1 MEQVPQQIGPYR
13 VAEEIGRGRLTV
25 VYRAMDTLYERVV
38 ALKVLPVYFAHDPA
52 LVRHFV
58 SEGREAMRLQHPGVI
73 QVYDAGQADGFTY
86 LAQEWMSGGTLGE
99 FLATQQGRLPHETV
113 IAIVEQIAAGL
124 DYAHHQ
130 GYIHRNLNPRN
141 ILFGERGQV
150 KIADFSRGAPPRN
163 TLFNNQLSGSPA
175 FMAPEQARG
184 DENLTAQAD
193 IYSLGVIT
201 YRLLAGRLPFEADNP
216 LVLLRKIIEDP
227 PPLVENFNPDV
238 QFGAAYA
245 VHQALTKQPALRQST
260 AAAFAYALTQGK
272 VTTLASAAPARDE
285 QPSSEPP
292 PPALPVSSSAT
303 ALALSTPLVSASAP
317 ARTKPPISKNQ
328 RTLALVGGLVTTAL
342 VILFIFALAQ
352 SRTTLLDRLLN
363 GPEAT
368 SLPVAVF
375 VVQTATETPALKLD
389 LAQNKV
395 APAVIL
401 ASDGLVSNTPP
412 AVTTAIPT
420 VVLLAAA
427 TESTVANLEADAP
440 ATSAALLATAQSIL
454 NRLGSTTPTPVP
466 TPDPVIPVSA
476 ASPVLDL
483 LVARPGLVTD
493 FESGEAWLYDE
504 EPWGTFSTSNEQVY
518 GGVLAGKFVYAFP
531 ANAFNNRNYLAVW
544 RTLPL
549 SSDQAERDPNA
560 LTLWVY
566 GDGSGSFLNAWITD
580 AVGQDWQFTFGQI
593 NHIGWEQMTASFDLS
608 SGWPNQ
614 PLGANTG
621 VNPIIYPVNL
631 SALVLDGYPDDIE
644 HTGIVYVDDL
654 AATTLASTAPDSSLA
669 AASEAAPVAP
679 TQLPVSSS
687 PTGRI
692 AYAAADPHSTRF
704 DLYFYNLESKVSW
717 PKLPGRRQPDF
728 SPQGNVVA
736 NSEEGD
742 LNNLILMG
750 PLGEDPRVI
759 SAHPEDGRSH
769 WAITGK
775 TLVFESTYEGDRR
788 QRLYLQEDT
797 NYGATVSPL
806 RYDAWEIFGRYPV
819 FLNDGRIVYNGC
831 DIWENGSVCG
841 VYLVDTSGGKP
852 VGVTDWP
859 GDLPSDNLG
868 SQVLATSSRGGNWD
882 VYLVNPTDG
891 AVQRLTDS
899 PAHDGLATA
908 SPDGNYIAFVSD
920 RDGAWGVYTMR
931 TDGSEQQKL
940 FEIEF
945 GYGSGDHDW
954 LEERLSWGW

>member
-13 VAEEIGRGRLTV
+13 VAEEVGRGHLTV

-58 SEGREAMRLQHPGVI
+58 SEGREAIRLQHPGVV

-86 LAQEWMSGGTLGE
+86 LAQEWMSGGTLSE
-99 FLATQQGRLPHETV
+99 FLATQQGPLPHETV
-113 IAIVEQIAAGL
+113 VAIVEQISAGL

-130 GYIHRNLNPRN
+130 GYIHRHLNPRN

-150 KIADFSRGAPPRN
+150 KVADFSHGTLPRN
-163 TLFNNQLSGSPA
+163 TLLSNQLMGSPA

-184 DENLTAQAD
+184 DESLTAQAD

-201 YRLLAGRLPFEADNP
+201 YLLLAGRLPFEADNP
-216 LVLLRKIIEDP
+216 LVLLRKVIEDP
-227 PPLVENFNPDV
+227 PPLVENFNRDV
-238 QFGAAYA
+238 QFSAAYA
-245 VHQALTKQPALRQST
+245 VHQALTKQPTLRQST
-260 AAAFAYALTQGK
+260 AAAFAHALAQGK
-272 VTTLASAAPARDE
+272 VKTLAAARPA
-285 QPSSEPP
+285 SEPP
-292 PPALPVSSSAT
+292 IPANPAPSASA
-303 ALALSTPLVSASAP
+303 ALALSTPLAP
-317 ARTKPPISKNQ
+317 AAAPTRAQPPISKNQ
-328 RTLALVGGLVTTAL
+328 RTVALVGGLVTTVL

-352 SRTTLLDRLLN
+352 SRTMLLDRLLN
-363 GPEAT
+363 GPAAT

-375 VVQTATETPALKLD
+375 VVQTATAAPSLRLELP
-389 LAQNKV
+389 QNNV

-401 ASDGLVSNTPP
+401 ASDVLVSDTPVATPP
-412 AVTTAIPT
+412 AITPAVPT
-420 VVLLAAA
+420 VVLLVAA
-427 TESTVANLEADAP
+427 TESPVSSLDQHAP

-454 NRLGSTTPTPVP
+454 DQLGSATSTPAMVT
-466 TPDPVIPVSA
+466 PVSA
-476 ASPVLDL
+476 DTPTLDL

-493 FESGEAWLYDE
+493 FESGAAWQYDE
-504 EPWGTFSTSNEQVY
+504 EPWGTFSTSTEQVY
-518 GGVLAGKFVYAFP
+518 GGALAGKFVYAFP

-549 SSDQAERDPNA
+549 NSDQAERDPNA

-580 AVGQDWQFTFGQI
+580 AAGQDWQFTFGQI
-593 NHIGWEQMTASFDLS
+593 NHTGWAPMTAGFDLS

-614 PLGANTG
+614 ALGANTG
-621 VNPIIYPVNL
+621 VNPIIYPVTL
-631 SALVLDGYPDDIE
+631 SALVLDGYPDDVE
-644 HTGIVYVDDL
+644 HNGVVYVDDL
-654 AATTLASTAPDSSLA
+654 GATTLVIPSPAPDAALAGSSA
-669 AASEAAPVAP
+669 TPSA
-679 TQLPVSSS
+679 PVSSS
-687 PTGRI
+687 PAGRI

-717 PKLPGRRQPDF
+717 PKLTGRRQPDF
-728 SPQGNVVA
+728 SPQGNLVA
-736 NSEEGD
+736 NSEESE

-769 WAITGK
+769 WAISGR

-819 FLNDGRIVYNGC
+819 FLNDGRIAYNGC

-868 SQVLATSSRGGNWD
+868 SQVLVTSSRGGNWD
-882 VYLVNPTDG
+882 VYLVNPLNN

-920 RDGAWGVYTMR
+920 RDGTWGVYTMR
-931 TDGSEQQKL
+931 TDGSEQQQL

>member
-86 LAQEWMSGGTLGE
+86 LAQEWMSGGTLDE

-113 IAIVEQIAAGL
+113 VAIVEQIAAGL

-150 KIADFSRGAPPRN
+150 KIADFSRGPLPRN
-163 TLFNNQLSGSPA
+163 TLLSNQLTGSPA

-193 IYSLGVIT
+193 IYSLGVVT
-201 YRLLAGRLPFEADNP
+201 YLLLAGRLPFEADNP

-227 PPLVENFNPDV
+227 PPLVENFNRDV

-260 AAAFAYALTQGK
+260 AAAFAHALAQGK
-272 VTTLASAAPARDE
+272 VTPSLADSAAPNE
-285 QPSSEPP
+285 LPP
-292 PPALPVSSSAT
+292 DPALSAAPLPVTPTAI
-303 ALALSTPLVSASAP
+303 ALATPLAP
-317 ARTKPPISKNQ
+317 ATVATRTKPLISKNQ
-328 RTLALVGGLVTTAL
+328 RALALVGGLATTVL
-342 VILFIFALAQ
+342 VVLFVLALAQ

-363 GPEAT
+363 GSEAT
-368 SLPVAVF
+368 SLPIAVF
-375 VVQTATETPALKLD
+375 VVQTPSATPALRLD
-389 LAQNKV
+389 IVQDNV

-401 ASDGLVSNTPP
+401 ASDLLVSDTPVATP
-412 AVTTAIPT
+412 AVTPAVPT

-427 TESTVANLEADAP
+427 TESPASLLEQEAP

-454 NRLGSTTPTPVP
+454 NRLGSATPTPAIAAIVP
-466 TPDPVIPVSA
+466 IAT
-476 ASPVLDL
+476 PVLDPFAL
-483 LVARPGLVTD
+483 QLGLVTD
-493 FESGEAWLYDE
+493 FESEAAWLVDE
-504 EPWGTFSTSNEQVY
+504 DPLGTFSTSTEQVY
-518 GGVLAGKFVYAFP
+518 AGMFAGKFDYAFP

-549 SSDQAERDPNA
+549 VSDQPERDPNA

-580 AVGQDWQFTFGQI
+580 AAGQDWQFTFGQI
-593 NHIGWEQMTASFDLS
+593 NHIGWTQMTAGFDLS

-614 PLGANTG
+614 ALGANTG

-631 SALVLDGYPDDIE
+631 SALVLDGYPDDVE
-644 HTGIVYVDDL
+644 HNGVVYVDDL
-654 AATTLASTAPDSSLA
+654 AATTLATTSPTPNEMA
-669 AASEAAPVAP
+669 AVSEAAPAASAP
-679 TQLPVSSS
+679 LAAPSS
-687 PTGRI
+687 PSGRI

-728 SPQGNVVA
+728 SPQGNLVA

-788 QRLYLQEDT
+788 QRLYLQQDT

-819 FLNDGRIVYNGC
+819 FLNDGRIAYNGC

-868 SQVLATSSRGGNWD
+868 SQVLVTSSRGGNWD
-882 VYLVNPTDG
+882 VYLVNPASG
-891 AVQRLTDS
+891 AVLRLTDS

-908 SPDGNYIAFVSD
+908 SPDGNYVAFVSD

-954 LEERLSWGW
+954 LEERLSWGR